1 MLTFFR
7 QEATSWR
14 NSIKYRRD
22 DRPVHAPPGTSTR
35 LHPGDVDVG
44 VSTTRCAMSFAD
56 NDQDNDFK
64 AMSETRQR
72 LVPHLND
79 LQETVLRL
87 LPEPREDQPYRVL
100 DIGTGT
106 GLMVERV
113 LGKIPQAQVHL
124 VHEERPNLDAAQDR
138 LSNFPDQITY
148 ELADYVRV
156 NLDGPFDVVVQ
167 ELEASFLE
175 NKSKRTLLS
184 AAYAALRRG
193 GRLIS
198 IAQVRGATDALENY
212 YVEQW
217 RVMAGEQGAS
227 ENELERAVFT
237 SAKDRTATLAQ
248 QLDWMAADGFE
259 NTDCYVKYW
268 RLAVVAGDK
277 I

>member
-1 MLTFFR
+1 MSFTD
-7 QEATSWR
+7 
-14 NSIKYRRD
+14 D
-22 DRPVHAPPGTSTR
+22 DRGS
-35 LHPGDVDVG
+35 DYQ
-44 VSTTRCAMSFAD
+44 SIS
-56 NDQDNDFK
+56 Q
-64 AMSETRQR
+64 TRQR
-72 LVPHLND
+72 LVPHLTD
-79 LQETVLRL
+79 LHETTLRL

-113 LGKIPQAQVHL
+113 LKQIPDARVHV
-124 VHEERPNLDAAQDR
+124 VHDSRVNLDATEDR
-138 LSNFPDQITY
+138 LAEYADQITY
-148 ELADYVRV
+148 ELGDYLRV
-156 NLDGPFDVVVQ
+156 NLEGPFDVVIQ
-167 ELEASFLE
+167 ELAANFLE

-198 IAQVRGATDALENY
+198 ITQVRGATDGLEER

-217 RVMAGEQGAS
+217 RAMAREQGAS
-227 ENELERAVFT
+227 DDEMEHAILT

-248 QLDWMAADGFE
+248 QIDWMAADGFE
-259 NTDCYVKYW
+259 NVDCYVKYW